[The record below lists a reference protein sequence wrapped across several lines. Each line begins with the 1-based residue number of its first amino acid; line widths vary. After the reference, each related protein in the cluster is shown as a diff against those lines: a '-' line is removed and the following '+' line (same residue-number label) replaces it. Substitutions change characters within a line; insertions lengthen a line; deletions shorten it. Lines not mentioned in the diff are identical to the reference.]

1 MRMKQTIGPTR
12 KVVRSFPEVGKTT
25 VKSKPSLQKSAEKI
39 VSANKLRE
47 AMAKEPLTTI
57 LKLAT
62 AEAKRRKRV
71 EGATGINLM
80 PTDTREASISSAA
93 VGDITMSASAFMYRT
108 PRKNVDDV
116 VKYQMNRQITH
127 ELNGSVD
134 AAAVFDINVLDA
146 RAVKGNPSSDE
157 DYSHLTIE
165 KAFDKLLLGETQDK
179 DGTAFV
185 GRVQQQSI
193 HVKSLTID
201 LTLANL
207 LESGV
212 FVDLY
217 ELVPQ
222 HTIGP
227 SEYYNTNYSTGYM
240 SPTWT
245 YASSLAG
252 TDTIFPQDIMNYGEL
267 AANPASSTNF
277 SRTWKQV
284 KRLRLNLGDKAVHRH
299 KAVYSI
305 NKTVSYQEF
314 AQFSPDGGKFAGWNP
329 TFMLVAKGAPTGGS
343 EAASTSMRY
352 TCNMQLNY
360 ESSPDRQS
368 KVIVF
373 DTNA

>member
-1 MRMKQTIGPTR
+1 MRMKQTTR
-12 KVVRSFPEVGKTT
+12 KVFKSIPKVGETI
-25 VKSKPSLQKSAEKI
+25 VKSKPSLQKSTEKI

-47 AMAKEPLTTI
+47 AVAAEPVTTI
-57 LKLAT
+57 LKLAV
-62 AEAKRRKRV
+62 AEARRRKRV
-71 EGATGINLM
+71 EGATGMNLM
-80 PTDTREASISSAA
+80 PVDTREASISSAA

-134 AAAVFDINVLDA
+134 AASNFDINVLDA
-146 RAVKGNPSSDE
+146 RPVKNNPNNDD

-165 KAFDKLLLGETQDK
+165 KAFDKLLLGQTKDE
-179 DGTAFV
+179 DGTAYV
-185 GRVQQQSI
+185 GKVQQQSI

-207 LESGV
+207 LETGM

-222 HTIGP
+222 HTLGP
-227 SEYYNTNYSTGYM
+227 STYYNTNYSTGYM

-245 YASSLAG
+245 YASSLASS
-252 TDTIFPQDIMNYGEL
+252 DTIFPEDIMNYGDL

-284 KRLRLNLGDKAVHRH
+284 KRLRLNLGNKAVHRH

-314 AQFSPDGGKFAGWNP
+314 AQFSGDGGKFAGWNP
-329 TFMLVAKGAPTGGS
+329 TFMLVMKGSPTGGA
-343 EAASTSMRY
+343 EAAATSMRY